1 MFLWFWFISLSV
13 ISGVALAY
21 RAAVVIWPKVRLYL
35 LRARSRLSNHSDVE
49 NIAEQCQ
56 IGDWFVLYQ
65 LGKNIDP
72 LIYKEVIGDLSAK
85 LDGKE
90 VV

>member
-1 MFLWFWFISLSV
+1 MSLSIV
-13 ISGVALAY
+13 SAISLAY
-21 RAAVVIWPKVRLYL
+21 RAAVVIWPNVRLYL
-35 LRARSRLSNHSDVE
+35 LRARSRLSSHNDVE
-49 NIAEQCQ
+49 NIAEKCQ

-72 LIYKEVIGDLSAK
+72 LIYKEIIGDLSAK